1 MKAVLSGSIAID
13 QIMNFEGSF
22 TDLIQPDKIHVLSI
36 SPLVKKMTRT
46 EGGIAGNIA
55 YSLALLG
62 EKPILLASAGSDATN
77 YLAKLEK
84 IGVNLTHLH
93 LSQLPTATFSVLTDS
108 NDCQVGGFYPGAMS
122 DASSLTLKPFI
133 DDDILMVVS
142 AHDPQQMAKQ
152 VLECAAL
159 KKKLL
164 YDPGQQSLILD
175 KKDLEQA
182 IATAEILIV
191 NDYEMGLLSQ
201 KLELTKE
208 EIIQKLP
215 LCIITL
221 GKAGASFYQKTDHHQ
236 EHLIPGITLRKA
248 LDPTGAGDT
257 FRAGFIYAYLHHWT
271 IKNAIQLANVV
282 ASFAVE
288 QYGTQNHQLK
298 WPIIKQRYKETY
310 DEKCPTRL

>member
-13 QIMNFEGSF
+13 QIMSFDGSYA
-22 TDLIQPDKIHVLSI
+22 DLIQPDKLHVLSI

-46 EGGIAGNIA
+46 RGGIAGNIA

-62 EKPILLASAGSDATN
+62 EKPILLASAGSDATD
-77 YLAKLEK
+77 YLSNLEK
-84 IGVNLTHLH
+84 IGVNLEHMH

-108 NDCQVGGFYPGAMS
+108 NNCQVGGFYPGAMS
-122 DASSLTLKPFI
+122 DASSLNLKAFAN
-133 DDDILMVVS
+133 DDVLMVVS
-142 AHDPQQMAKQ
+142 AHDPGQMAKQ
-152 VLECAAL
+152 VLDCRKL
-159 KKKLL
+159 HKKLL

-182 IATAEILIV
+182 IDTAEILIV
-191 NDYEMGLLSQ
+191 NDYEMGLLCQ
-201 KLELTKE
+201 KLEMSKE
-208 EIIQKLP
+208 EIIQRLP

-221 GKAGASFYQKTDHHQ
+221 GKEGAFFYQRLDGHQ
-236 EHLIPGITLRKA
+236 KHLTKA
-248 LDPTGAGDT
+248 VLLKEVLDPTGAGDA
-257 FRAGFIYAYLHHWT
+257 FRAGFIYAYLHSWS

-282 ASFAVE
+282 ASFAAE

-310 DEKCPTRL
+310 GEKCPN